1 MKKILAVAL
10 SALMICGVA
19 TGCAPASENGGTDVA
34 SGEKI
39 TVISREEGSGT
50 RGAFVELFGIEEKD
64 DAGNKVDKTTEE
76 AIIATK
82 TDVVLT
88 QVMGDKNAI
97 GYLSLGSLSE
107 KVKALKL
114 DGVEATAENV
124 KSGKYKAARPFN
136 IVTNGEPDGLT
147 KDFIDFIM
155 SSEGQKVIED
165 KGYIAVNDSA
175 APYAGTKPEGKITV
189 AGSSS
194 VTPVM
199 EKLAEAYKAV
209 NSAAVIEVQQTDSS
223 AGIQAAK
230 EGTAQI
236 GMASREL
243 KDSEKDLNATVIA
256 QDGIAIVV
264 NNENSLSDIS
274 SEDVAAIFKGETTTW
289 DKIGA

>member
-1 MKKILAVAL
+1 MKKVLAVAL

-19 TGCAPASENGGTDVA
+19 TGCAPARENGGTDA
-34 SGEKI
+34 SGGDKI
-39 TVISREEGSGT
+39 TVLSREEGSGT
-50 RGAFVELFGIEEKD
+50 RGAFVELFGIEED
-64 DAGNKVDKTTEE
+64 GADKTTEE

-194 VTPVM
+194 VNPVM
-199 EKLAEAYKAV
+199 EKLAEAYKAL
-209 NSAAVIEVQQTDSS
+209 NPAAVIEVQQTDSS

-274 SEDVAAIFKGETTTW
+274 SEDVAAIFKGETTVW

>member
-1 MKKILAVAL
+1 MKKVIAIAL

-19 TGCAPASENGGTDVA
+19 TGCAPASENGGTDT
-34 SGEKI
+34 SGGDKI

-50 RGAFVELFGIEEKD
+50 RGAFVELFGIEED
-64 DAGNKVDKTTEE
+64 GADKTTEE

-97 GYLSLGSLSE
+97 GYLSLGSLSD

-124 KSGKYKAARPFN
+124 KSGDYKAARPFN

-155 SSEGQKVIED
+155 SSEGQKVVED
-165 KGYIAVNDSA
+165 NGYISVNDSA
-175 APYAGTKPEGKITV
+175 TPYAGTKPEGKITV

-199 EKLAEAYKAV
+199 EKLAEAYKGINPAG
-209 NSAAVIEVQQTDSS
+209 VIEVQQTDSS
-223 AGIQAAK
+223 AGIQATR

-264 NNENSLSDIS
+264 NNENNLSDIS

-289 DKIGA
+289 DKVGA

>member
-1 MKKILAVAL
+1 MKKVLAVAL

-19 TGCAPASENGGTDVA
+19 TGCAPASENGGTDA
-34 SGEKI
+34 SGGDKI

-50 RGAFVELFGIEEKD
+50 RGAFVELFGIEED
-64 DAGNKVDKTTEE
+64 GADKTTEE

-124 KSGKYKAARPFN
+124 KSGEYKAARPFN
-136 IVTNGEPDGLT
+136 IVTNGEPDGLA

-165 KGYIAVNDSA
+165 NGYISVNDSA

-194 VTPVM
+194 VNPVM
-199 EKLAEAYKAV
+199 EKLAEAYKTV
-209 NSAAVIEVQQTDSS
+209 NPAAVIEVQQTDSS
-223 AGIQAAK
+223 AGIQATR

-289 DKIGA
+289 DKVGV

>member
-1 MKKILAVAL
+1 MKKVLAVAL

-19 TGCAPASENGGTDVA
+19 TGCAPASENGGTDA
-34 SGEKI
+34 SGGDKI

-50 RGAFVELFGIEEKD
+50 RGAFVELFGIVED
-64 DAGNKVDKTTEE
+64 GADKTTEE

-124 KSGKYKAARPFN
+124 KSGEYKAARPFN
-136 IVTNGEPDGLT
+136 IVTNGEPDGLA

-165 KGYIAVNDSA
+165 NGYISVNDSA

-194 VTPVM
+194 VNPVM
-199 EKLAEAYKAV
+199 EKLAEAYKTV
-209 NSAAVIEVQQTDSS
+209 NPAAVIEVQQTDSS
-223 AGIQAAK
+223 AGIQATR

-289 DKIGA
+289 DKVGA

>member
-1 MKKILAVAL
+1 MKKVLAVAL

-19 TGCAPASENGGTDVA
+19 TGCAPARENGGTDA
-34 SGEKI
+34 SGGDKI

-50 RGAFVELFGIEEKD
+50 RGAFVELFGIEED
-64 DAGNKVDKTTEE
+64 GADKTTEE

-194 VTPVM
+194 VNPVM
-199 EKLAEAYKAV
+199 EKLAEAYKAL
-209 NSAAVIEVQQTDSS
+209 NPAAVIEVQQTDSS

-274 SEDVAAIFKGETTTW
+274 SEDVAAIFKGETTVW